1 MGFSWYQYASRLP
14 LAKNLGKVRTA
25 TAAPLPA
32 QDQKTVEQIRQET
45 LAHNRDNIDRTRAY
59 LSFYQKHPQIHWA
72 LLAHLVSRNA
82 GWSMTDL
89 RGELLPRLLRT
100 KEQQDYF
107 SFLERGNWL
116 IFHDAYP
123 QLLLYEESVRR
134 QTNLFYILPHLGVS
148 TFMQAI
154 WNHFWK
160 TTDKELLTIGLIIN
174 EQNYL
179 EEQVM
184 KEPDYQNSVVRTIP
198 FALQELLQLNMIL
211 FPHRKVADEQGS
223 SLQLAGERVFHF
235 ASLSERIS
243 LGKRLYS
250 LLFGGQKRQEA
261 AYTWALEQ
269 PHTGSRKDYWPHLF
283 HDVNNTAPG
292 KPYQVKLMNCQL
304 RSEAKRMFSPT
315 LRQVWR
321 PVHHEPPKE
330 LDWYKSKSDVW
341 RVLTQAEETANVAEM
356 SEAYCQALTKIE
368 WAVAARTRIL
378 KTL

>member
-1 MGFSWYQYASRLP
+1 MGLSWYQYASRLP
-14 LAKNLGKVRTA
+14 LAVNLGKVRTA
-25 TAAPLPA
+25 TALLPE
-32 QDQKTVEQIRQET
+32 QDQKTVERIRQET

-59 LSFYQKHPQIHWA
+59 LSFYQKHPQVHWA

-89 RGELLPRLLRT
+89 RGELLPRLLRA
-100 KEQQDYF
+100 KEQQEYF
-107 SFLERGNWL
+107 SLLERGNWL

-123 QLLLYEESVRR
+123 QLLLYEECVRR
-134 QTNLFYILPHLGVS
+134 QTNLFYLLPHLGVS

-160 TTDKELLTIGLIIN
+160 TTDKDILAIGLIIN

-184 KEPDYQNSVVRTIP
+184 KDPAYQNSVVRTIP

-211 FPHRKVADEQGS
+211 LPQQKRVDEQGS

-235 ASLSERIS
+235 ASLPERIS

-250 LLFGGQKRQEA
+250 LLFGAIDRQEA
-261 AYTWALEQ
+261 AYAWALDQ

-283 HDVNNTAPG
+283 HDVNETVPG

-304 RSEAKRMFSPT
+304 RSGTKRLFSPT

-321 PVHHEPPKE
+321 PVSHEQPKE
-330 LDWYKSKSDVW
+330 LDWYKNKGDVW
-341 RVLTQAEETANVAEM
+341 RVLTRTEETADATEM
-356 SEAYCQALTKIE
+356 SEAYCQALAKIE

-378 KTL
+378 G

>member
-1 MGFSWYQYASRLP
+1 MGLSWYQYASRLP
-14 LAKNLGKVRTA
+14 LAMNLGRVRTV
-25 TAAPLPA
+25 TAPLPA
-32 QDQKTVEQIRQET
+32 QDQKTVERIRQET

-59 LSFYQKHPQIHWA
+59 LSFYQKHPHIHWA

-89 RGELLPRLLRT
+89 RGELLPRLLRK

-107 SFLERGNWL
+107 LFLERGNWL

-160 TTDKELLTIGLIIN
+160 TSDKELLTNGLIIN

-184 KEPDYQNSVVRTIP
+184 KEPGYQNSVVRTIP
-198 FALQELLQLNMIL
+198 FTLQEHLQLNMIL
-211 FPHRKVADEQGS
+211 LPHRKVADEQGS

-235 ASLSERIS
+235 ASLPERIS

-250 LLFGGQKRQEA
+250 LLFGDTNKQEA
-261 AYTWALEQ
+261 AYAWALEQ

-283 HDVNNTAPG
+283 HDVYDIAPG
-292 KPYQVKLMNCQL
+292 KPYQVKLTNCQL
-304 RSEAKRMFSPT
+304 RSGAERLFSPV
-315 LRQVWR
+315 LRQVWK
-321 PVHHEPPKE
+321 PIHHEPPKE
-330 LDWYKSKSDVW
+330 LDWYKNKSDVW
-341 RVLTQAEETANVAEM
+341 RVLTRTEETANAAEM
-356 SEAYCQALTKIE
+356 SEAYCQALAKIE

-378 KTL
+378 G

>member
-1 MGFSWYQYASRLP
+1 MGLLWYQYASRLP
-14 LAKNLGKVRTA
+14 LAINLGKVRTA
-25 TAAPLPA
+25 TALLPE
-32 QDQKTVEQIRQET
+32 QDQKTVERIRQET

-59 LSFYQKHPQIHWA
+59 LSFYQKHPQVHWA

-89 RGELLPRLLRT
+89 RGELLPRLLRA

-123 QLLLYEESVRR
+123 QLLLYEECVRR
-134 QTNLFYILPHLGVS
+134 QTNLFYLLPHLGVS

-160 TTDKELLTIGLIIN
+160 TTDKYILAIGLIIN

-184 KEPDYQNSVVRTIP
+184 KDPAYQNSVVRTIP

-211 FPHRKVADEQGS
+211 LPQQKRVDEQGS

-235 ASLSERIS
+235 SSLPERIS

-250 LLFGGQKRQEA
+250 LLFGAINRQEA
-261 AYTWALEQ
+261 AYAWALDQ

-283 HDVNNTAPG
+283 HDVNETVPG

-304 RSEAKRMFSPT
+304 RSGAKRLFSPT

-321 PVHHEPPKE
+321 PVNHEQPKE
-330 LDWYKSKSDVW
+330 LDWYKNKGDVW
-341 RVLTQAEETANVAEM
+341 RVLTRTEETADATEM
-356 SEAYCQALTKIE
+356 SEAYCQALAKIE
-368 WAVAARTRIL
+368 WAVAARARIL
-378 KTL
+378 G

>member
-1 MGFSWYQYASRLP
+1 MGLSWYQYASRLP
-14 LAKNLGKVRTA
+14 LAMNLGKVRAA
-25 TAAPLPA
+25 TAPLPA
-32 QDQKTVEQIRQET
+32 QDQKTVEHIKQET
-45 LAHNRDNIDRTRAY
+45 HAHNRDNLDRTRAY
-59 LSFYQKHPQIHWA
+59 LSFYKKHPQVHWA

-134 QTNLFYILPHLGVS
+134 QTNLFYLLPHLGVS
-148 TFMQAI
+148 TFMQAV

-160 TTDKELLTIGLIIN
+160 TTDKELLAIALIIN

-179 EEQVM
+179 EEQLM
-184 KEPDYQNSVVRTIP
+184 KDSSYQNSVVRTIP
-198 FALQELLQLNMIL
+198 FALQELLQLNLIV
-211 FPHRKVADEQGS
+211 FPQRKVVDEQGS
-223 SLQLAGERVFHF
+223 ILQLVGERVFHF
-235 ASLSERIS
+235 ASLPERIR

-250 LLFGGQKRQEA
+250 LLFGGANRQEP
-261 AYTWALEQ
+261 AYAWALQQ

-283 HDVNNTAPG
+283 HDVHDTVPG
-292 KPYQVKLMNCQL
+292 KSYQVKLMNCQL
-304 RSEAKRMFSPT
+304 RQGAKRLFSPT

-321 PVHHEPPKE
+321 PIHHEPPKA
-330 LDWYKSKSDVW
+330 LDWYKNKSDVW
-341 RVLTQAEETANVAEM
+341 RVLTRMQETAFAAEM
-356 SEAYCQALTKIE
+356 NEAHCQALAKIE
-368 WAVAARTRIL
+368 WAVAARTRL
-378 KTL
+378 LG